1 MQQMYF
7 WHRFEKEL
15 STLAVCLKISLKVHG
30 LGTGSTEGLMFLIA
44 EWGDLHVTTV
54 IYENRNSDD

>member
-1 MQQMYF
+1 MRPMYF
-7 WHRFEKEL
+7 GHCFEREL
-15 STLAVCLKISLKVHG
+15 STFAMYLKISLKVPG

-44 EWGDLHVTTV
+44 EWGNLHVATV